1 MRLINTVSFQLKNHS
16 VFADSRGTQLDA
28 LVNQSKLIFMKYAT
42 CVLYLILYV
51 GVYHGKAQYYYFSDI
66 IPSSP
71 NKFNLLAI
79 LYKPSSP
86 NLIS

>member
-1 MRLINTVSFQLKNHS
+1 
-16 VFADSRGTQLDA
+16 
-28 LVNQSKLIFMKYAT
+28 MKYAT
-42 CVLYLILYV
+42 CVLYV

-86 NLIS
+86 NLLGLDGLYNIANKFNLLGLDGIIILSLK